1 MRPVPVSGRGPWV
14 RGIRRVPATTTG
26 KAAARSAGTAPKT
39 SRHEACSTRKPA
51 IPGPTRDGTIQAAD
65 SEAKIG
71 DWRSVLTLEPT
82 IAYRGTTHMPA
93 PRP

>member
-26 KAAARSAGTAPKT
+26 KAAA
-39 SRHEACSTRKPA
+39 SRHEAGSTRKPA